1 MPSTDPAHSRPLFD
15 PGWLFLLSGLALLG
29 AVVIIPAVED
39 VAAARFKRDQVLA
52 IEQHRDTRMARY
64 EEFIN
69 AVDSREPALLVSLAQ
84 TQLNQIPADRS
95 TLPLAGNQGQTGA
108 SVFPSLEPEPL
119 KLPERT
125 KVVSRLEHLTTDPTT
140 RPFVIIGGAF
150 LILVGLLP
158 TGRSRPA

>member
-1 MPSTDPAHSRPLFD
+1 MPSTDPAQYRTFFD

-52 IEQHRDTRMARY
+52 IEKHRDTRMARY

-69 AVDSREPALLVSLAQ
+69 AVDNREPALLVALAQ
-84 TQLNQIPADRS
+84 TQLNQIPTDRGA
-95 TLPLAGNQGQTGA
+95 LPLASNDGRDNA
-108 SVFPSLEPEPL
+108 SIFPSLEPEPL

-125 KVVSRLEHLTTDPTT
+125 KAISRLEHLTTDPAT

-150 LILVGLLP
+150 LVLIGLLP